1 MCTVAGLNDLR
12 EFLSRT
18 FSTTKECTP
27 FHFGEYLLVSC
38 CTTARH
44 KIMRRQT
51 RSSNPRRIH
60 TVHPAPKLNCQNFI
74 VPVRGVGKQVRRRW
88 RQEITSGRTRG
99 RNPDSKKRGLSQK
112 GEISTALYNRWNDR
126 TRTVLLEC
134 SSSGSACRPP
144 SLTALSSH
152 QTIQP

>member
-1 MCTVAGLNDLR
+1 MY
-12 EFLSRT
+12 
-18 FSTTKECTP
+18 CTP
-27 FHFGEYLLVSC
+27 FHFGEYLGLLSHYSERQNNAQANLVLKSP
-38 CTTARH
+38 A
-44 KIMRRQT
+44 
-51 RSSNPRRIH
+51 N

-88 RQEITSGRTRG
+88 RQEITSGRADG
-99 RNPDSKKRGLSQK
+99 RPKSGQQKRGLSQK

-126 TRTVLLEC
+126 TTRTALLEC

-144 SLTALSSH
+144 FLPAISSH

>member
-1 MCTVAGLNDLR
+1 MLCTVAGLNDLR

-88 RQEITSGRTRG
+88 RQEITSGWAAGG
-99 RNPDSKKRGLSQK
+99 RNPDSKKEGFHKKVKFRRRFITDGAIGRGMLQQQQRERVS
-112 GEISTALYNRWNDR
+112 
-126 TRTVLLEC
+126 
-134 SSSGSACRPP
+134 P
-144 SLTALSSH
+144 SLPAISSH